1 MGNHTQTIASE
12 TETIICQPHAHSMV
26 AAMSKPLPRLRS
38 NILALGAVQ
47 AGNFVVPLLA
57 LPYLARTLG
66 AEAYGQTVWVQ
77 TIMLFGVL
85 WVDFGF
91 GWSATRNISMHRHDV
106 LHVSQVFSS
115 TWSVQWLLAVFFLFV
130 SSLAVLVLQVA
141 HPLTYMAGLGMVL
154 GQVLMP
160 MWLFQG
166 LEALRAAAVI
176 QLAGKLLT
184 LPLVFIWVQGPDDQ
198 LWALLFYSTSSVLV
212 GVFSL
217 LWIRYQGWVRWHWPS
232 AHSMWL
238 SLSEASILFFSR
250 ALISLYTTLVPLA
263 VGWWAGATE
272 LAYFNLADRM
282 KSVVQALL
290 MPVSQALFPRMSWL
304 FQNDTAQARDLLRKT
319 AWGVSLLSGL
329 AGVVL
334 WIGAQPLMVL
344 VGGEAFSKG
353 ATVLQ
358 WLAFV
363 PCVVALSNL
372 MGVQIMLPLGM
383 NQAFTLILGMAS
395 VLCLLGLF
403 PMISQAGAEGAA
415 QLVLLVECVVTGS
428 MAVFLARRGRLLG
441 KQ

>member
-1 MGNHTQTIASE
+1 
-12 TETIICQPHAHSMV
+12 
-26 AAMSKPLPRLRS
+26 MSKPLPRLRS

-66 AEAYGQTVWVQ
+66 AEGYGQMVWVQ

-91 GWSATRNISMHRHDV
+91 GWSATRNISMHRHDA

-115 TWSVQWLLAVFFLFV
+115 TWAVQWLLAAFFVLGSV
-130 SSLAVLVLQVA
+130 LAILVLQVA
-141 HPLTYMAGLGMVL
+141 HPWMYMAGLGMVI

-160 MWLFQG
+160 LWLFQG
-166 LEALRAAAVI
+166 LEALRSAAVI

-184 LPLVFIWVQGPDDQ
+184 LPLVFVWVRGPDDQ
-198 LWALLFYSTSSVLV
+198 LWALLFYSASSVVV
-212 GVFSL
+212 GLFSL
-217 LWIRYQGWVRWHWPS
+217 LWIRYQGWVHWRRPS
-232 AHSMWL
+232 AHSIWQ
-238 SLSEASILFFSR
+238 SLYEASMLFFSR

-290 MPVSQALFPRMSWL
+290 TPVSQALFPRMSWL

-319 AWGVSLLSGL
+319 GWGMGLLSGL

-334 WIGAQPLMVL
+334 SIGAQPLMVL
-344 VGGEAFSKG
+344 IGGEAFSKG

-372 MGVQIMLPLGM
+372 MGVQIMLPLGLSR
-383 NQAFTLILGMAS
+383 AFTLILGMAS
-395 VLCLLGLF
+395 ALCLLGLF
-403 PMISQAGAEGAA
+403 PMISQEGAAGAA
-415 QLVLLVECVVTGS
+415 QLVLLVECIVTVS
-428 MAVFLARRGRLLG
+428 MAVFLARRWRLLG